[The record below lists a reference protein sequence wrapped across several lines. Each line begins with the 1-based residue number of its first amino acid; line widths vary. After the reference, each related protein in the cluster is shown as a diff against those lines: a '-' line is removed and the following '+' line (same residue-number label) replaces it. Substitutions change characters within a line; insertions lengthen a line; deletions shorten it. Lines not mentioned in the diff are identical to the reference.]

1 MTTVTHRPAG
11 IPLWFSM
18 ALMLMAWGGIAPQS
32 QAQANTDPAQVVN
45 QYLSSLAAG
54 NTQVLSTLIDG
65 RMKRKNRQLAL
76 DPASYGDFLRKH
88 YSGVKMVVESIT
100 SRGDRVLAK
109 VRFDYPAS
117 DSSLIELVLTQVG
130 GRWKITDETY

>member
-1 MTTVTHRPAG
+1 MIAMYRPAG
-11 IPLWFSM
+11 TLWLGLAM
-18 ALMLMAWGGIAPQS
+18 TLMVWGSIVPPS
-32 QAQANTDPAQVVN
+32 RAQANADPAQVVN

-54 NTQVLSTLIDG
+54 NTQVLATLIDG

-88 YSGVKMVVESIT
+88 YSGVKMVVETIT
-100 SRGDRVLAK
+100 SRGDRVIAR

-130 GRWKITDETY
+130 GRWKITDEAY